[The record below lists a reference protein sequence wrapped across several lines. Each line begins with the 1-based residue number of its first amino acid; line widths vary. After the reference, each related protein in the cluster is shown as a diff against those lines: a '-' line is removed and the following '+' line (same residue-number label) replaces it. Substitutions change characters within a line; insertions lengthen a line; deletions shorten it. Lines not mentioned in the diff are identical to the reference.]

1 MTVTAEARRVRVG
14 GIVQGVGFRPFVHRL
29 ARVHGLTGWVLNA
42 GYGVEIH
49 VEGPESS
56 LQAFVR
62 ELRASAPDAA
72 RVVDVHVDVASPEGA
87 TSFSIRPSTPDRQPT
102 AQVSPDLAVCAA
114 CLGELLHARDTRR
127 AGYPYINCTG
137 CGPRY
142 SIVRSLPY
150 DRHRTT
156 MADWAMCAAC
166 EREYDDAR
174 DRRYHAQPTACW
186 ACGPSYALI
195 SADPPATRGPDAIP
209 GAARLLAEGAI
220 VAIKGIGGYHLAC
233 DATDGRTVARLRER
247 KFRKEKPFALMARD
261 LGVARRLVD
270 LTGGAEELLLSMAR
284 PIVLAP
290 ARITLQHVAP
300 DTSELGVMLPYAPLH
315 HLLFAAGAPDVLVMT
330 SGNRSS
336 EPIAYDDEDARVR
349 LSEIADAFLVGERAV
364 ARRVEDSVVR
374 EMPGGPM
381 ILRRSR
387 GYAPAV
393 MARLPAADPILAVGA
408 DLKNTVTLVVNGQ
421 AFGSPHVGDLDDHAA
436 ACAFD
441 ASVRDL
447 LDVYG
452 LECDSVRVA
461 HDRHPQYVS
470 TRRARRL
477 RGRGLVPVQHHRA
490 HVASVVAE
498 RAAWDTRVIGVA
510 CDGTGYGDDGAIWGG
525 ELFVGSVAA
534 GFVRAAHLRE
544 AVLAGGDAAAR
555 DPVQASAG
563 FLAAIDGPPALEAP
577 PFAYP
582 QRYARIVRLLE
593 RDVRTFRTTSVGRLF
608 DCVAALLGF
617 TRPVTFE
624 GQAATWLEHLSRGD
638 EGRAMLPMPFDGH
651 EIDFRPALAELVDR
665 RRRGEEA
672 RTLAADFHR
681 GLAGGLAAAVRA
693 LAEAHGIDIVVLSGG
708 VFQNRR
714 LLGDLARRLGE
725 ARLQVWTNHRV
736 PPNDGGISLGQA
748 AMAAFA

>member
-1 MTVTAEARRVRVG
+1 MPVTAQARRVRVG

-29 ARVHGLTGWVLNA
+29 AQVHGLLGWVLNA

-49 VEGPESS
+49 VEGAEPA

-62 ELRASAPDAA
+62 ELRTAAPDAA
-72 RVVDVHVDVASPEGA
+72 RVVDVHVEAAPLEGV
-87 TSFSIRPSTPDRQPT
+87 TSFSIRTSTPDRQPT
-102 AQVSPDLAVCAA
+102 TQVSPDLAVCAA
-114 CLGELLHARDTRR
+114 CLDDLWGRDARR

-150 DRHRTT
+150 DRQQTT
-156 MADWAMCAAC
+156 MAGWTMCEAC

-174 DRRYHAQPTACW
+174 NRRYHAQPTACW

-195 SADPPATRGPDAIP
+195 PADSAARRGPEAIG
-209 GAARLLAEGAI
+209 GAARLLAQGAI

-233 DATDGRTVARLRER
+233 DATDGGAVARLRER

-261 LGVARRLVD
+261 RGVARRLVD
-270 LTGGAEELLLSMAR
+270 LTGGAEELLLSTAR

-290 ARITLQHVAP
+290 ARMTLEHVAP
-300 DTSELGVMLPYAPLH
+300 DTFELGVMLPYTPLH

-336 EPIAYDDEDARVR
+336 EPIAYDDDDARSR
-349 LSEIADAFLVGERAV
+349 LSQIADAFLVGERPI

-387 GYAPAV
+387 GYAPAIL
-393 MARLPAADPILAVGA
+393 ARLPLTDPILAVGA
-408 DLKNTVTLVVNGQ
+408 DLKNTATLVVHGQ
-421 AFGSPHVGDLDDHAA
+421 AFGSPHVGDLADHAA

-441 ASVRDL
+441 EAVRDL

-452 LECDSVRVA
+452 LQYDDVRVA

-470 TRRARRL
+470 TRHARRL
-477 RGRGLVPVQHHRA
+477 GGRSLVPVQHHVA

-525 ELFVGSVAA
+525 ELFVGSVST
-534 GFVRAAHLRE
+534 GLERAAHLRE
-544 AVLAGGDAAAR
+544 AILAGGDAAAR

-563 FLAAIDGPPALEAP
+563 FLAAIGDVPAFDAP

-582 QRYARIVRLLE
+582 PRYARIVRLLE

-617 TRPVTFE
+617 TRTVTFE
-624 GQAATWLEHLSRGD
+624 GQAAMWLEHLSSRDDGQ
-638 EGRAMLPMPFDGH
+638 GMLPMPFDGR

-681 GLAGGLAAAVRA
+681 GLAAGLAAAARA
-693 LAEAHGIDIVVLSGG
+693 LAEAHGIEVVVLSGG

-714 LLGDLARRLGE
+714 LLEDLSRRLGE
-725 ARLQVWTNHRV
+725 SRLEVWTNHRV

-748 AMAAFA
+748 AVAAFA